1 MLPIPRGHR
10 FEIVPDWV
18 CEILSSGIT
27 RKDRV
32 VKIPIYARHGVAHLW
47 LADPLKRTLE
57 LSLSDLW
64 VDDEE
69 EPTPEAEGRYPGV
82 TTYRLTPVW
91 KVDPQPLSTRH
102 AHQTAS
108 DAGGP
113 VFPP

>member
-32 VKIPIYARHGVAHLW
+32 VKIPIYARYGVAHLW

-64 VDDEE
+64 ADHEE
-69 EPTPEAEGRYPGV
+69 EPTPKAEGR
-82 TTYRLTPVW
+82 
-91 KVDPQPLSTRH
+91 
-102 AHQTAS
+102 
-108 DAGGP
+108 
-113 VFPP
+113 